1 MQKVSELKRDS
12 KMKEFDDEQNRIDEI
27 RKKHSSALYTKS
39 SIADIEPRQTDYE
52 TDENF
57 NLERRSLIQA
67 AYNTVNGEE
76 LDGFNHKSSAESL

>member
-39 SIADIEPRQTDYE
+39 RIADIEPRQTDYE